1 MDGYRRTLSKYG
13 GGGETMDY
21 DLHYKLKRGNLKAFR
36 ELYTLDLRRLWFI
49 CYHITKDVKKAA
61 PLLIHSWKS
70 AIDKVVASD
79 APPEESFG
87 VLAAAEIF
95 KAARKGVEGDADYG
109 AIAVP
114 VIPKEYAAFVNGI
127 KRLAYEDR
135 YMYLLTAFGGLNA
148 GMVAGL
154 MGTPLEQTRG
164 RLASLSAKAQDTP
177 EIKELGFALSV
188 RLSTE
193 FKSPDGRPFL
203 RINLPQFLITTLEH
217 DYQCLMREQGKST
230 ALSKAGKESYK
241 MKTTAKPTQKTPA
254 KKRGFQY
261 TKPIVITAVCLAAVL
276 SAAIIL
282 PKLLGSNGDAT
293 RIVTY
298 HVDEVTYGNVTQT
311 ISGSGTLTPVT
322 KETLTATKG
331 GEVEKVNFTVGDEV
345 TKDAVIAVVN
355 GEEITAPCDGIL
367 LEFPLAAGD
376 EVAAGGSVAM
386 IMGKDGFTMGIAVD
400 ETEISSVALDQE
412 VTFTI
417 DALSEEYTGSVA
429 AISYNGSS
437 SGGTVAFQITASV
450 DDVEGVYPG
459 MSASAEIVIEDSGEG
474 LLVPVDAVGTSGD
487 ENYVYLAPSGSE
499 AGAVYEDGEIDV
511 NDLTKVAVETGMSDG
526 TYMIVESDEIT
537 EGSLIVVTQ
546 VTSTLTGSDEE
557 GGGGGFGG
565 MGGFPGGM
573 DFGDFD
579 FENFDPSQMP
589 QGGNFPN
596 FGG

>member
-1 MDGYRRTLSKYG
+1 
-13 GGGETMDY
+13 
-21 DLHYKLKRGNLKAFR
+21 
-36 ELYTLDLRRLWFI
+36 
-49 CYHITKDVKKAA
+49 
-61 PLLIHSWKS
+61 
-70 AIDKVVASD
+70 
-79 APPEESFG
+79 
-87 VLAAAEIF
+87 
-95 KAARKGVEGDADYG
+95 
-109 AIAVP
+109 
-114 VIPKEYAAFVNGI
+114 
-127 KRLAYEDR
+127 
-135 YMYLLTAFGGLNA
+135 
-148 GMVAGL
+148 
-154 MGTPLEQTRG
+154 
-164 RLASLSAKAQDTP
+164 
-177 EIKELGFALSV
+177 
-188 RLSTE
+188 
-193 FKSPDGRPFL
+193 
-203 RINLPQFLITTLEH
+203 
-217 DYQCLMREQGKST
+217 
-230 ALSKAGKESYK
+230 
-241 MKTTAKPTQKTPA
+241 
-254 KKRGFQY
+254 
-261 TKPIVITAVCLAAVL
+261 
-276 SAAIIL
+276 
-282 PKLLGSNGDAT
+282 
-293 RIVTY
+293 
-298 HVDEVTYGNVTQT
+298 
-311 ISGSGTLTPVT
+311 
-322 KETLTATKG
+322 
-331 GEVEKVNFTVGDEV
+331 
-345 TKDAVIAVVN
+345 
-355 GEEITAPCDGIL
+355 
-367 LEFPLAAGD
+367 
-376 EVAAGGSVAM
+376 M

-450 DDVEGVYPG
+450 DYVEGVYPG

-526 TYMIVESDEIT
+526 TYMIVESDELT